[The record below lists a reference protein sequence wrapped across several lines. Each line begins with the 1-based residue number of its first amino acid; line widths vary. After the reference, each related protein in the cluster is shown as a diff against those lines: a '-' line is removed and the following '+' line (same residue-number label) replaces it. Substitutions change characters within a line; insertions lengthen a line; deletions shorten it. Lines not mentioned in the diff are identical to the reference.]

1 MKVHEKRLAVVAVCF
16 GLLLLAACTS
26 SGDGVAN
33 STPEPGA
40 EVDATIEPEAEVT
53 VAVEEP
59 TPTSVPVVEASD
71 EERLQAAVAQFETD
85 VEAGD
90 IRSVF
95 AYDLLDSRVDENGDV
110 TLTVCAWAGDS
121 VFDEVRDSIY
131 RTQVDQDGT
140 VTASHVTTPVA
151 AGECLNTQLI
161 DSALDHIN
169 AYDEFIVQAAA
180 NPESFSDDPRRV
192 LSSEQALELTSANFE
207 GFVENSVYV
216 EANRPPG
223 LATDTAVDDL
233 LWRRLT
239 AQSVSVLEVAVCR
252 DMMPDR
258 GIYRDGVLLDSGRSE
273 GSPGLH
279 SIDSFQLIQD
289 PAMQGGWLVSG
300 GKQIIWSDC
309 FFAGDWVDGA
319 NIFQP
324 RDVEF
329 LVLER

>member
-1 MKVHEKRLAVVAVCF
+1 MKVHEKCLAVVAVCF

-26 SGDGVAN
+26 SGDGVAS

-71 EERLQAAVAQFETD
+71 DDRVQAAAAQFEAD
-85 VEAGD
+85 VAAGD

-95 AYDLLDSRVDENGDV
+95 AYDLLDSRVDESGDV

-131 RTQVDQDGT
+131 RTQVEQDGT

-180 NPESFSDDPRRV
+180 NPESFSDDPRRS
-192 LSSEQALELTSANFE
+192 LYAADFEMAAAENYRTLALDGLYFE
-207 GFVENSVYV
+207 GV
-216 EANRPPG
+216 RPPG
-223 LATDTAVDDL
+223 PATDSRVADL
-233 LWRRLT
+233 LWRRFS
-239 AQSVSVLEVAVCR
+239 ANGVSVFELALCR
-252 DMMPDR
+252 DMVPSR
-258 GIYRDGVLLDSGRSE
+258 GMYRDGVLVDDGRGE
-273 GSPGLH
+273 GDPGLH

>member
-169 AYDEFIVQAAA
+169 AYDEFIAEAGA
-180 NPESFSDDPRRV
+180 NPASFRDDPRQSLITDEFSASTSGLYESFAEAGVYAEGLRAPGV
-192 LSSEQALELTSANFE
+192 LEETVVA
-207 GFVENSVYV
+207 
-216 EANRPPG
+216 
-223 LATDTAVDDL
+223 DL
-233 LWRRLT
+233 LWRRL
-239 AQSVSVLEVAVCR
+239 AADGVSALEVAACR
-252 DMMPDR
+252 DMIPNR
-258 GIYRDGVLLDSGRSE
+258 GLYRDGVLVDDERSE
-273 GSPGLH
+273 DSPGLH
-279 SIDSFQLIQD
+279 SIDSFQLMSD
-289 PAMQGGWLVSG
+289 PELIGGWLVSG
-300 GKQIIWSDC
+300 RK
-309 FFAGDWVDGA
+309 
-319 NIFQP
+319 
-324 RDVEF
+324 RDVPFET
-329 LVLER
+329 LER